1 MGDNCVVWCLSG
13 APGSGTNINP
23 GILELIP
30 YGRRPCSVLIQ
41 RGEACSCLSL
51 ICQALLIP
59 YGRNYTLQVV
69 DGGCK
74 ELGRRG
80 RQGKC
85 GWYKIEFKKIKK
97 NKDKIWMC
105 RKVGLMLEE
114 KQTG

>member
-1 MGDNCVVWCLSG
+1 MLGLD
-13 APGSGTNINP
+13 T
-23 GILELIP
+23 E
-30 YGRRPCSVLIQ
+30 GRGLFLPQFDMPSFVDSIW
-41 RGEACSCLSL
+41 
-51 ICQALLIP
+51 
-59 YGRNYTLQVV
+59 RNYTLQGV

-80 RQGKC
+80 RKGKC